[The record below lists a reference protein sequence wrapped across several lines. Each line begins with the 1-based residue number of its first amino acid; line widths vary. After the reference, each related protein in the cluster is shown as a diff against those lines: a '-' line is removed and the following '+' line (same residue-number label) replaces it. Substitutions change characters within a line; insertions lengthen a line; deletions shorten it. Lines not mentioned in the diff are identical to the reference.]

1 MSFREHMKKSYPNVL
16 VLGIVP
22 SLTWQVA
29 RCLKRAGG
37 APAILAWHAFSPITL
52 TPDCRRYISWSKVHK
67 TGAMLDLSALDQ
79 VRDTCRR
86 RAIDIVVAADYDTAL
101 LLAQCPPGGGI
112 PRAAV
117 PDAATIA
124 TFNNKWTLSRLLEQI
139 GLPYPDSAYAST
151 PQALLATDLR
161 FPIITKP
168 LDKWASVGFEI
179 HPSRAAL
186 ERTVAR
192 GTLRSGYPLIAQ
204 THVPGWDVG
213 ASFLAR
219 HGRLAAYSMFE
230 HKRRGERIF
239 FEDRRVRAYLEQFI
253 AATRYHGV
261 GHIDTRY
268 DPVRDQ
274 YRILELNPRFWA
286 SLLYAANA
294 GINYPDLLVRLDQ
307 WDQRGVSQAH
317 ARKITLPPYER
328 AMALT
333 NRWFSIGYEKVT
345 RAKL

>member
-1 MSFREHMKKSYPNVL
+1 MKTSYPSVL
-16 VLGIVP
+16 VLGVVP

-37 APAILAWHAFSPITL
+37 APAILAWHALSPMKL
-52 TPDCRRYISWSKVHK
+52 SPDCRRYISWSKVHK

-101 LLAQCPPGGGI
+101 LLAQCPPGSGI

-124 TFNNKWTLSRLLEQI
+124 TFNNKWTLSCLLEHI
-139 GLPYPDSAYAST
+139 GLPYPDSAYVASEA
-151 PQALLATDLR
+151 ALLNTALT

-179 HPSRAAL
+179 HPTRAAL
-186 ERTVAR
+186 ARTVAR
-192 GTLRSGYPLIAQ
+192 GRLQSGYPLIAQ
-204 THVPGWDVG
+204 SHVPGDDVG
-213 ASFLAR
+213 ASFLAS
-219 HGRLAAYSMFE
+219 HGRLAAYSMFQ
-230 HKRRGERIF
+230 HKRRGERVF
-239 FEDRRVRAYLEQFI
+239 FEDRRLLAYLETFI
-253 AATRYHGV
+253 DATGYHGV

-268 DPVRDQ
+268 DPLRDH

-294 GINYPDLLVRLDQ
+294 GLNYPDLLVRLDQ
-307 WDQRGVSQAH
+307 WDRASVSRAH
-317 ARKITLPPYER
+317 ARKVSLPPYER
-328 AMALT
+328 VMALT